1 MEELVV
7 VDQEPGASMHVKSS
21 ELQKEQVVAASYSD
35 GQIQKL
41 VDVISRSQHG
51 YRELIDNLDQAVFT
65 LSAEG
70 EVRVANRY
78 LAELLGVTFQNLIGH
93 NLTEFLDAPT
103 LAEAER
109 RLPLLLKED
118 SWSGIIPVR
127 LKKDGRSRYFHCW
140 LQSDVEVGQPACVRG
155 WARDVTAQHD
165 SEIRFSELF
174 QSLREGIFFSTP
186 EGRILEANPALVK
199 ILGYRSK
206 EELQSVSLREV
217 YRDPSVRDSLIQDLD
232 RDGSVQNREI
242 ILLRKDRKEV
252 CCLASGFAIRD
263 ASGRMVQTQAT
274 IVDITERREIEK
286 KLHKEQEFVH
296 RLVDSFP
303 DMVAVFDCDKRFT
316 YVSDRTKDVLG
327 VEPKEFIG
335 QTLGWRSDPESRRE
349 LLEMLDSII
358 SGRESQASLEFSTRH
373 ADGRMKTLR
382 VNAAP
387 LFDELGK
394 INAVVASARD
404 ITEIKLAIESS
415 SNSDKFAAMGQM
427 LTGAAHELNNPLTAI
442 LGVSDLLR
450 ESAVDDISRRQA
462 NLIFQQGRRA
472 AGIVQNLLAFSR
484 PPSQGRPQINLDEVV
499 RQALEGHQ
507 ALLSQKNIAVT
518 LDSPKNLPAVEGD
531 SKLLIQAFTNII
543 ANAEKAI
550 SDFRGSGNL
559 RVSLAAAGNRVR
571 VAFADD
577 GPGIPSADMGKIF
590 DPFFTTKRPGG
601 SPGLG
606 LTICLAIVKEHGGTI
621 EVQSSAGSGSAFCI
635 LLPVASGMLP
645 EAPEMSS
652 APAAIPLPG
661 SQSLRGHSA
670 LIVDDEESIREIV
683 EDGLAARGME
693 VATAGSAEAALA
705 YLASHS
711 PEVVICDF
719 NLPGMTGEQLFEK
732 VRNRAGV
739 LPPRFVFITG
749 ELVTPDDDSR
759 LKEWSASILQK
770 PFQVSA
776 LAEHLAKILELK
788 AVG

>member
-1 MEELVV
+1 M
-7 VDQEPGASMHVKSS
+7 SVKSS
-21 ELQKEQVVAASYSD
+21 ELHKEQAVAAPYSD

-65 LSAEG
+65 LSIEG

-78 LAELLGVTFQNLIGH
+78 LADLLGVTFQNLIGH
-93 NLTEFLDAPT
+93 NLAEFLDAPT
-103 LAEAER
+103 VAEAER
-109 RLPLLLKED
+109 YLPLLLEKD

-127 LKKDGRSRYFHCW
+127 LKRDGQSRYFHCW
-140 LQSDVEVGQPACVRG
+140 LQPDVEMGQPACVRG
-155 WARDVTAQHD
+155 WARDVTTQHD

-186 EGRILEANPALVK
+186 EGRILDANPALVN
-199 ILGYRSK
+199 ILGYSSK
-206 EELQSVSLREV
+206 EELKSVSLRDV
-217 YRDPSVRDSLIQDLD
+217 YRDPSVRDTLMQDLD

-242 ILLRKDRKEV
+242 VLLRKDGKEA
-252 CCLASGFAIRD
+252 CCLASGFAIRN
-263 ASGRMVQTQAT
+263 AAGRMVQTQAT

-303 DMVAVFDCDKRFT
+303 DLIAVFDLDKRFT
-316 YVSDRTKDVLG
+316 YVSDRVRDVLG
-327 VEPKEFIG
+327 VDPKEFIG
-335 QTLGWRSDPESRRE
+335 QPLGWRSDPESRSK
-349 LLEMLDSII
+349 LLDMLEGLI

-373 ADGRMKTLR
+373 ANGSQKILR

-394 INAVVASARD
+394 INAVVSSARD

-450 ESAVDDISRRQA
+450 ESAVDDLSRRQA

-484 PPSQGRPQINLDEVV
+484 PPSQGRPKIDLDEVV
-499 RQALEGHQ
+499 RQALQAHE
-507 ALLSQKNIAVT
+507 ALLKQKNIAVT
-518 LDSPKNLPAVEGD
+518 LDSPKDLPAVEGD

-550 SDFRGSGNL
+550 SDFRGSGSL
-559 RVSLAAAGNRVR
+559 HVSLTAAGNRVR
-571 VAFADD
+571 VTFADD
-577 GPGIPSADMGKIF
+577 GPGIPPADMGKIF

-606 LTICLAIVKEHGGTI
+606 LTICLAIVKEHSGTI
-621 EVQSSAGSGSAFCI
+621 EVQSSAESGSAFCI
-635 LLPVASGMLP
+635 LLPVAPGIVPVASESP
-645 EAPEMSS
+645 S
-652 APAAIPLPG
+652 AATTVPLAGP
-661 SQSLRGHSA
+661 QSLRGHSV

-683 EDGLAARGME
+683 EHGLAARGME
-693 VATAGSAEAALA
+693 VATAGSAEAALT

-732 VRNRAGV
+732 LRSRVGGAA
-739 LPPRFVFITG
+739 PPFVFITG
-749 ELVTPDDDSR
+749 ELVTPEDDSR
-759 LKEWSASILQK
+759 LKQWNASILQK

-776 LAEHLAKILELK
+776 LAEHLTQVLEPK
-788 AVG
+788 PVR